1 MNTEHKDINKVLPFG
16 EQLRGF
22 ANQRFL
28 TQAELNR
35 ILKERGIFSLNEE
48 KEYTVSMLQ
57 TLLLS
62 PEEFDKIRESF
73 STREDNKKKISR
85 DIKWNTEQ
93 NVFDPTIAQTNVK
106 EFMERNL
113 PTCSL
118 AKPVVFAPVNGN
130 KNHIRAEIEITRND
144 LNKSWYEQTNLFEL
158 EIEFINDDSQGN
170 GRVII
175 THTAPETKELAEH
188 IVAEKIK
195 QFKEKGSIQSKEI
208 LKKIVFKDFSNSE
221 RFVFFFRLTN
231 HIENEFFNCTNI
243 KDVSMKPEASALPEE
258 IQWMQDL
265 NKIILSGKSLGKKD
279 FIKDNK
285 FHPHLI
291 IWNIEAEFGYDY
303 RGQKG
308 SFTANFGFPDYTS
321 KKAINSEFELN
332 ISSIRSTK
340 SIDARTKN
348 SLKSQL
354 LSEMDK
360 QKSNIYNKFLEFKNN
375 PLKKDK

>member
-62 PEEFDKIRESF
+62 PKEFDKIRESF

-158 EIEFINDDSQGN
+158 
-170 GRVII
+170 
-175 THTAPETKELAEH
+175 
-188 IVAEKIK
+188 
-195 QFKEKGSIQSKEI
+195 
-208 LKKIVFKDFSNSE
+208 
-221 RFVFFFRLTN
+221 
-231 HIENEFFNCTNI
+231 
-243 KDVSMKPEASALPEE
+243 
-258 IQWMQDL
+258 
-265 NKIILSGKSLGKKD
+265 
-279 FIKDNK
+279 
-285 FHPHLI
+285 
-291 IWNIEAEFGYDY
+291 
-303 RGQKG
+303 
-308 SFTANFGFPDYTS
+308 
-321 KKAINSEFELN
+321 
-332 ISSIRSTK
+332 
-340 SIDARTKN
+340 
-348 SLKSQL
+348 
-354 LSEMDK
+354 
-360 QKSNIYNKFLEFKNN
+360 
-375 PLKKDK
+375 

>member
-62 PEEFDKIRESF
+62 PKEFDKIRESF

-258 IQWMQDL
+258 
-265 NKIILSGKSLGKKD
+265 
-279 FIKDNK
+279 
-285 FHPHLI
+285 
-291 IWNIEAEFGYDY
+291 
-303 RGQKG
+303 
-308 SFTANFGFPDYTS
+308 
-321 KKAINSEFELN
+321 
-332 ISSIRSTK
+332 
-340 SIDARTKN
+340 
-348 SLKSQL
+348 
-354 LSEMDK
+354 
-360 QKSNIYNKFLEFKNN
+360 
-375 PLKKDK
+375 